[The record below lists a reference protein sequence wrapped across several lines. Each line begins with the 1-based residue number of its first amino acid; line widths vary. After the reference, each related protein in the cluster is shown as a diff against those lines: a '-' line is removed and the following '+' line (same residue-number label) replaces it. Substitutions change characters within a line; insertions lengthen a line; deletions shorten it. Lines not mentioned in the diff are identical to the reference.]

1 MARAGALRVVN
12 VNIIVKRSN
21 TVFKM
26 YSIIEIRDRQRVH
39 TVDQPA
45 LPPAHHGR
53 SGHPGRVAE
62 GLREISCE
70 GSAVQLCNASAAVQP
85 EGPPPTTI
93 TS

>member
-12 VNIIVKRSN
+12 VNIIVTRRN

-26 YSIIEIRDRQRVH
+26 YAILEIRDRQRVY
-39 TVDQPA
+39 TVDHTA
-45 LPPAHHGR
+45 FAHAHHGR
-53 SGHPGRVAE
+53 SGNKVRVAE

-70 GSAVQLCNASAAVQP
+70 GIAVLLCNASAAVQP